1 MVKYILHRLLQLIP
15 VILVLSFLTYGLLY
29 LAPGDP
35 ALMKLK
41 AGGIAPSPEALE
53 KTRQEMGLDK
63 PFLQRYADWLVDVI
77 HGDLGTS
84 YKDGTSVAGKMQRA
98 TKYTLILTGSA
109 LLLSL
114 ILALPLGILAA
125 LLYRKL
131 PDHLIRFAAFIG
143 CAVPTFLA
151 GLLLIYFLCIR
162 VQLLPVISRGTAK
175 GLILPSCAMALSIA
189 GEYIRQIRGETLE
202 QMSQSFVLAERVRGD
217 REWIVIVKNVLRNA
231 SLSLTTIL
239 GLSFAG
245 LLGGSVVTE
254 TIFMWPGLGKMAMD
268 AISNRDY
275 PVVQG
280 FVLWM
285 SVIYIIVNLVTDIV
299 YRLVDPRIKEAKG

>member
-1 MVKYILHRLLQLIP
+1 M
-15 VILVLSFLTYGLLY
+15 
-29 LAPGDP
+29 
-35 ALMKLK
+35 
-41 AGGIAPSPEALE
+41 
-53 KTRQEMGLDK
+53 
-63 PFLQRYADWLVDVI
+63 
-77 HGDLGTS
+77 
-84 YKDGTSVAGKMQRA
+84 
-98 TKYTLILTGSA
+98 
-109 LLLSL
+109 
-114 ILALPLGILAA
+114 
-125 LLYRKL
+125 
-131 PDHLIRFAAFIG
+131 
-143 CAVPTFLA
+143 PTFLA

-268 AISNRDY
+268 AISNRDM
-275 PVVQG
+275 PLLQG
-280 FVLWM
+280 TILFTTVIVILGNLIADLLYSVL
-285 SVIYIIVNLVTDIV
+285 
-299 YRLVDPRIKEAKG
+299 DPRIRKEG

>member
-1 MVKYILHRLLQLIP
+1 
-15 VILVLSFLTYGLLY
+15 
-29 LAPGDP
+29 
-35 ALMKLK
+35 
-41 AGGIAPSPEALE
+41 
-53 KTRQEMGLDK
+53 
-63 PFLQRYADWLVDVI
+63 
-77 HGDLGTS
+77 
-84 YKDGTSVAGKMQRA
+84 
-98 TKYTLILTGSA
+98 
-109 LLLSL
+109 
-114 ILALPLGILAA
+114 
-125 LLYRKL
+125 
-131 PDHLIRFAAFIG
+131 
-143 CAVPTFLA
+143 
-151 GLLLIYFLCIR
+151 
-162 VQLLPVISRGTAK
+162 
-175 GLILPSCAMALSIA
+175 
-189 GEYIRQIRGETLE
+189 
-202 QMSQSFVLAERVRGD
+202 
-217 REWIVIVKNVLRNA
+217 VIVKNVLRNA